1 MIQKCKRSRDTRQLI
16 INISL
21 GGCILLP
28 HTSSLPC
35 PSPFHP
41 AGNTSHSH
49 YVRHRTLALPCSIIR
64 KNFSFFCPKLSKIIQ
79 KLFSFFSSSTNH
91 RSFEQSEI
99 RIINNCQQFSLILGN
114 FRPIDQAPCVVV
126 T

>member
-1 MIQKCKRSRDTRQLI
+1 TVA
-16 INISL
+16 
-21 GGCILLP
+21 LL
-28 HTSSLPC
+28 
-35 PSPFHP
+35 
-41 AGNTSHSH
+41 
-49 YVRHRTLALPCSIIR
+49 
-64 KNFSFFCPKLSKIIQ
+64 FFFRPKLSKIIQ

-99 RIINNCQQFSLILGN
+99 RIINNCQQFSLILGD